1 MRIAAK
7 LKLFASVPILIALI
21 ICLAILFSHKTMER
35 SLEQGRIT
43 RQIMHSMNELNDLV
57 RSYMIYQNDRPKLQF
72 FMEDKNFL
80 NLMASITFD
89 EHDKQQLIDSM
100 HRNFGS
106 MKDAFLKLVSH
117 HESTI
122 TAENEEI
129 AKMAAERL
137 EGRISI
143 KSRDMLSDALRLESL
158 IHNGISSTQQRI
170 NLLILILIIAVTV
183 PLTFALIGMIRRIN
197 KPLLELKRGTE
208 FIAAGD
214 LNHRTAITT
223 RDEIG
228 ELSMAFDLM
237 TEKLSATTVSRDEL
251 LKEIEERKQA
261 EAALRESKQR
271 WAITVN
277 SIGDAVI
284 TTGTDGRITFLNK
297 MAEMLTGWPMAEAVG
312 KNVQEVFRIVN
323 EYSRA
328 VVDDPVRKVLS
339 SGLIVGIAN
348 HTLLLRKDGSDLP
361 IDDSAAPIRDEA
373 DHILGVVLIFRD
385 ITERR
390 KAENTLRESEAKYR
404 NLFQNMTEEVHFW
417 QVVRDH
423 SGEIKTWRLLDVNPP
438 ALKTWGR
445 KTVDEIKG
453 KTTDEIF
460 GPSATEHY
468 LPIVQKIMTERTPHS
483 FEDYFPHL
491 DKYFRF
497 TSVPVGDCFITTG
510 ADITNI
516 KKAEHLLVQ
525 LNETLEQR
533 VSERTEL
540 AEARSRQ
547 LQALAV
553 ELIEAEEQERR
564 RIAHLLHDD
573 LQQMLAAAKM
583 QLQSLSESFPNEL
596 MIKNV
601 WQILGDSIVKT
612 RQLSHELS
620 PAVLYHSG
628 LIEGLKWLS
637 GQMNGQF
644 GLVTA
649 IEKNTDVL
657 LESTP
662 LKVFLFRA
670 VQELLFNIVKH
681 AGVKTARINLSSSN
695 DFFAITVSD
704 QGQGFDPTK
713 LEKAS
718 DCIGF
723 GLLTIKERARFIG
736 GSLTIDSAPG
746 KGSRFTL
753 KVPSKILHSGEE
765 VQ

>member
-1 MRIAAK
+1 MRIATK
-7 LKLFASVPILIALI
+7 LKLFASVPILMALI
-21 ICLAILFSHKTMER
+21 ICLAILFSHKTMKS
-35 SLEQGRIT
+35 SLEEGRIT

-57 RSYMIYQNDRPKLQF
+57 RCYMIYQNERPKLQF
-72 FMEDKNFL
+72 FMEDKIL
-80 NLMASITFD
+80 SNLMASIPFNGH
-89 EHDKQQLIDSM
+89 EKQQLIDSI
-100 HRNFGS
+100 HRNFES
-106 MKDAFLKLVSH
+106 MRDAFLKLVSH
-117 HESTI
+117 YESNI
-122 TAENEEI
+122 MAENEEI

-137 EGRISI
+137 EGRISV
-143 KSRDMLSDALRLESL
+143 KSKDILSDALRLESL
-158 IHNGISSTQQRI
+158 IYDEISGTQQRI
-170 NLLILILIIAVTV
+170 NLLILILIIAITV
-183 PLTFALIGMIRRIN
+183 PLTFALITMIRRIN

-208 FIAAGD
+208 FIATGN
-214 LNHRTAITT
+214 LNHRTAITA

-228 ELSMAFDLM
+228 ELSAAFDLM

-251 LKEIEERKQA
+251 LKEIEERKRA
-261 EAALRESKQR
+261 EAALRKSEQR
-271 WAITVN
+271 WAITVT

-284 TTGTDGRITFLNK
+284 TTDTDGRISFLNK
-297 MAEMLTGWPMAEAVG
+297 VAETLTGWRLAEAVG
-312 KNVQEVFRIVN
+312 KRVQEVFQIVN

-339 SGLIVGIAN
+339 SGLIVGLAN
-348 HTLLLRKDGSDLP
+348 HTLLLRKDGSEVP

-390 KAENTLRESEAKYR
+390 
-404 NLFQNMTEEVHFW
+404 
-417 QVVRDH
+417 
-423 SGEIKTWRLLDVNPP
+423 
-438 ALKTWGR
+438 
-445 KTVDEIKG
+445 
-453 KTTDEIF
+453 
-460 GPSATEHY
+460 
-468 LPIVQKIMTERTPHS
+468 
-483 FEDYFPHL
+483 
-491 DKYFRF
+491 
-497 TSVPVGDCFITTG
+497 
-510 ADITNI
+510 
-516 KKAEHLLVQ
+516 KAEHLLVQ

-583 QLQSLSESFPNEL
+583 QLQSISERFPNEL

-601 WQILGDSIVKT
+601 RQILGDSIFKI
-612 RQLSHELS
+612 RRLSHELS

-628 LIEGLKWLS
+628 LIAGLKWLS
-637 GQMNGQF
+637 GQMNEQF
-644 GLVTA
+644 GLTTA

-657 LESTP
+657 VESLP
-662 LKVFLFRA
+662 IKVFLFRA

-681 AGVKTARINLSSSN
+681 AGVKSARIDLSSSN
-695 DFFAITVSD
+695 NFFAITVSD

-713 LEKAS
+713 LENAS

-753 KVPSKILHSGEE
+753 KIPSRILESGEE

>member
-1 MRIAAK
+1 MRIASK
-7 LKLFASVPILIALI
+7 LKLFASVPIIMALI

-35 SLEQGRIT
+35 SLEEGRIT

-72 FMEDKNFL
+72 FMENKIL
-80 NLMASITFD
+80 SNLVASITLD
-89 EHDKQQLIDSM
+89 GHEKQQHIDSI

-106 MKDAFLKLVSH
+106 MRDAFLKLVSH
-117 HESTI
+117 HESAI

-129 AKMAAERL
+129 VRMAAERL

-158 IHNGISSTQQRI
+158 IDNEISSTQQRI
-170 NLLILILIIAVTV
+170 NLLILILIIAITI
-183 PLTFALIGMIRRIN
+183 PLTFALIRMIGRIN

-208 FIAAGD
+208 LIAAGN
-214 LNHRTAITT
+214 LNHRTAIRA

-228 ELSMAFDLM
+228 ELSMAFDVM

-261 EAALRESKQR
+261 EAALQESEQR
-271 WAITVN
+271 WAITVT
-277 SIGDAVI
+277 SIGDAIII
-284 TTGTDGRITFLNK
+284 TDTDGRITFLNK
-297 MAEMLTGWPMAEAVG
+297 VAETLTGWCMAEAVG
-312 KNVQEVFRIVN
+312 KRVQEVFRIVN

-339 SGLIVGIAN
+339 GGLIVGLAN
-348 HTLLLRKDGSDLP
+348 HTLLLRKDGGEVP
-361 IDDSAAPIRDEA
+361 IDDSSAPIRDEA

-390 KAENTLRESEAKYR
+390 KSENALRESEAKYR

-417 QVVRDH
+417 QVVRDQ
-423 SGEIKTWRLLDVNPP
+423 SGRIKTWRLLDVNPP

-460 GPSATEHY
+460 GPGATEHY
-468 LPIVQKIMTERTPHS
+468 LPVVQKIMTERAPHS

-497 TSVPVGDCFITTG
+497 TSVPVEDCFITTG
-510 ADITNI
+510 ADITDI
-516 KKAEHLLVQ
+516 KKTQQLLVQ

-583 QLQSLSESFPNEL
+583 QLQSLSESFPREL

-601 WQILGDSIVKT
+601 WQIVGDSIVKT

-620 PAVLYHSG
+620 PAVLHHSG
-628 LIEGLKWLS
+628 LIAGLKWLS
-637 GQMNGQF
+637 DQMNGQF
-644 GLVTA
+644 GLITA
-649 IEKNTDVL
+649 IEQNTDML
-657 LESTP
+657 LESTS

-695 DFFAITVSD
+695 EFFAVTVSD
-704 QGQGFDPTK
+704 QGQGFDPAK
-713 LEKAS
+713 LEKPSAF
-718 DCIGF
+718 IGF
-723 GLLTIKERARFIG
+723 GLLTIKERAEFIG
-736 GSLTIDSAPG
+736 GSLTIESAPG

-753 KVPSKILHSGEE
+753 KVPSRISGSGEE
-765 VQ
+765 V